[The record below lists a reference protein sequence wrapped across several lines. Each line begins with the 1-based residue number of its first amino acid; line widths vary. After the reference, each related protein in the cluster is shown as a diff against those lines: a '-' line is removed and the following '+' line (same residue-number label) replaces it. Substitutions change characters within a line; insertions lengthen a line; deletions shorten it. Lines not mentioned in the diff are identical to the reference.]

1 MQPVTA
7 ILHIA
12 IAKKLAVV
20 CDGSL
25 LLLDYESL
33 EEYTMPGLKVC
44 CPCCHSQHSTTEEA
58 HQWPSHCYVLV

>member
-12 IAKKLAVV
+12 IAKRLAVV

-44 CPCCHSQHSTTEEA
+44 CLASVTCVLQAKFFSQH
-58 HQWPSHCYVLV
+58 

>member
-12 IAKKLAVV
+12 IAKRLAVV

-33 EEYTMPGLKVC
+33 EEYTMPGLKVG
-44 CPCCHSQHSTTEEA
+44 CPCTT
-58 HQWPSHCYVLV
+58 HTLCS

>member
-7 ILHIA
+7 ILHVA
-12 IAKKLAVV
+12 IAKRLAVV

-44 CPCCHSQHSTTEEA
+44 CLASCCLCLARQTPLALGHDSM
-58 HQWPSHCYVLV
+58 